1 MPSMTPAD
9 VGGAFLGA
17 VFGQV
22 LKIVE
27 EVTIKSIEFKPHL
40 KRLQLTLNQIAPIIE
55 DIEKLDRVLDRPPI
69 ETKMLADKLEEGKR
83 LVQKCAKVRRWN
95 LCAKTFYA
103 NKLIA
108 FDKSLERLFNID
120 VTAQISRDS
129 RKIQETVNV
138 IDGRLER
145 IETRVGGSG
154 GVCKSNTNG
163 FVGCCLVPKVGGF
176 VVGFEEPVREVKALL
191 MSGGEQQVVVV
202 SAPGGCGKT
211 TLAKMVGHDE
221 EIKGMFKDNIFFVTA
236 PKAPSLKVVIE
247 SLFEHSGVQV
257 PEFQTDEDAVY
268 QLERYQLE
276 RMLKQIGPYHILLV
290 LDDVWSGWESLIE
303 DLTTQIPEIKILV
316 TSRFVFP
323 RFESTYKL
331 KLLGDKDAMALFRHS
346 AFPKDGRSSIPDDL
360 VDKIVRGCG
369 GFPLVLEVVGRSL
382 YGKPKEI
389 WKRTLKQ
396 WSEKSIFSS
405 ESNNEILIRLQTSLN
420 SLDEMSK
427 ECYLDLASFPE
438 DRRIPAMALI
448 DMWVGL
454 YNLDEDD
461 EEAIAILHELS
472 LRSLVDQV
480 VTRKDASEISGYYN
494 EHFAT
499 QHDLLRELAIHQC
512 SQELIENRKRLI
524 IEIEGNDFPRWWI
537 EQGQHSICPRLVSIS
552 TDERFSSNWH
562 DMHLPEAEVL
572 VLNIQT
578 RNYTLPQFMEKMDQ
592 LKVLIISNYGFSSSE
607 IQNIPLLGYL
617 SSLKRIRLEHV
628 FISSISDSILKLRN
642 LQKISFI
649 MCEISEAFRKC
660 TIQIPDML
668 PYLSEIVIDY
678 CNDLVEFPA
687 CLCEIRSL
695 KELSITNCH
704 ELVTIAEEFEKLE
717 NLKVLRLHACTK
729 LLEVPET
736 IGSLK
741 KLVFLDIADCISM
754 SKLPGRIGDLCGLRN
769 IHMRGCQGLSELP
782 LSVKGLEKLKN
793 VTCDEETGCLW
804 QQFKDY
810 LDDLEIH
817 VHKEDVNLDWLY

>member
-1 MPSMTPAD
+1 MAAAF
-9 VGGAFLGA
+9 VGGALLGA
-17 VFGQV
+17 VFGEL
-22 LKIVE
+22 LKAVE
-27 EVTIKSIEFKPHL
+27 EVTTKTVEFKPLLNRL
-40 KRLQLTLNQIAPIIE
+40 KSTLNQITPIIE
-55 DIEKLDRVLDRPPI
+55 DIEKLNRVLDRPNI
-69 ETKMLADKLEEGKR
+69 ETEMFTDKLKEGKR
-83 LVQKCAKVRRWN
+83 LVLKCAGVRWWN
-95 LCAKTFYA
+95 LYAKPLHA
-103 NKLIA
+103 KRLIA
-108 FDKSLERLFNID
+108 FDNSLVRFFQID

-129 RKIQETVNV
+129 KKILEAVNR
-138 IDGRLER
+138 IDGKVE
-145 IETRVGGSG
+145 RVGTMVGG
-154 GVCKSNTNG
+154 GVCDNNG
-163 FVGCCLVPKVGGF
+163 FVRCCSVPRVRGF
-176 VVGFEEPVREVKALL
+176 VVGLEEPVREVKV
-191 MSGGEQQVVVV
+191 MVVSGGEQVVMV

-211 TLAKMVGHDE
+211 TLAKMVCHDE
-221 EIKGMFKDNIFFVTA
+221 EIRGMFKENIFFVTA
-236 PKAPSLKVVIE
+236 PKVPSLKVVIE
-247 SLFEHSGVQV
+247 NLFEHRGFRV
-257 PEFQTDEDAVY
+257 PEFQTDEEAI
-268 QLERYQLE
+268 YQLE
-276 RMLKQIGPYHILLV
+276 RMLKQIGPNPLLLV

-323 RFESTYKL
+323 RFESTYRL
-331 KLLGDKDAMALFRHS
+331 KLLSDEDAMALFCHS
-346 AFPKDGRSSIPDDL
+346 AFPQDGRSSVPDDL
-360 VDKIVRGCG
+360 VHKIVRDCG
-369 GFPLVLEVVGRSL
+369 GFPLALEVVGRSL
-382 YGKPKEI
+382 RGQPKEI

-396 WSEKSIFSS
+396 WSEGKSIFSS
-405 ESNNEILIRLQTSLN
+405 DSNKEILIRLLSSVN
-420 SLDEMSK
+420 SLDEMYK

-438 DRRIPAMALI
+438 DQRIPATALI

-454 YNLDEDD
+454 YNLDEDGD
-461 EEAIAILHELS
+461 AIAILHELS
-472 LRSLVDQV
+472 ERSLIGKV
-480 VTRKDASEISGYYN
+480 VTRKDASEISGYAYYN

-512 SQELIENRKRLI
+512 NQELIEKRKRLI

-537 EQGQHSICPRLVSIS
+537 EQGQHSICPHLVSIS
-552 TDERFSSNWH
+552 TDERFSTNWP

-592 LKVLIISNYGFSSSE
+592 LMVLIITNYGFSSSE

-617 SSLKRIRLEHV
+617 STLKRIRFEHV

-704 ELVTIAEEFEKLE
+704 ELVTIAGEFEKLE

-729 LLEVPET
+729 LLELPET

-741 KLVFLDIADCISM
+741 KLDFLDISDCVGM
-754 SKLPGRIGDLCGLRN
+754 SKLPGQMGDLCGLRK
-769 IHMRGCQGLSELP
+769 IHMTGCRGLSELP
-782 LSVKGLEKLKN
+782 LSVKGLEKLKS
-793 VTCDEETGCLW
+793 VTCDEETACLW
-804 QQFKDY
+804 QDYEDY

-817 VHKEDVNLDWLY
+817 VHKEDVNLDWLHDN